1 MALGRILVVDDEPYI
16 RQTVR
21 LLLTRAGYE
30 VVEAG
35 DGEEAIKVLDA
46 DDNASKIDAILCDL
60 QMPNVDG
67 AQALAYFRTHYLS
80 VPLVILTGAPD
91 FVLTDVLMKQG
102 ATDYLLKPVSD
113 KRLLQVIREA
123 VRLHE
128 LRKKQDS
135 A

>member
-1 MALGRILVVDDEPYI
+1 MAVGRILVVDDEPYI

-21 LLLTRAGYE
+21 MLLTRAGYE

-35 DGEEAIKVLDA
+35 DGEEAIKILNA
-46 DDNASKIDAILCDL
+46 DDNSFKVDAILCDL
-60 QMPNVDG
+60 QMPKVDG
-67 AQALAYFRTHYLS
+67 AQTLAYFRTHYPL

-102 ATDYLLKPVSD
+102 VTDYLLKPVSD

-128 LRKKQDS
+128 LRKQQGPV
-135 A
+135 